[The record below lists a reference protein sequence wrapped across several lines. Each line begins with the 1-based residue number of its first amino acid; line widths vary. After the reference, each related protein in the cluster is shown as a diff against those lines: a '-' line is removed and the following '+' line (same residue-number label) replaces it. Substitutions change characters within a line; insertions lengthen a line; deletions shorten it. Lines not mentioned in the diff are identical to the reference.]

1 MASNNAGRRNGGPSA
16 ADQVR
21 NFARHQAQQP
31 FQRPGNGDNNGKSNK
46 FTNAGAAV
54 GGFVG
59 AMGGSFVPPV
69 NITVNQ
75 NRGGASGGRGRSSFV
90 LGDPAFNTSEDVR
103 NYCNQARALMI
114 QVGIE
119 LAMASKILEARLA
132 QAQRLPGDN
141 PIESRMRAKK
151 VGWKLKRA
159 ADGATA
165 AAKGAVGAYGA
176 FSREYAD
183 IMRPRPQQEPAVNP
197 FRF

>member
-1 MASNNAGRRNGGPSA
+1 MADNGSANRANNRAYR
-16 ADQVR
+16 
-21 NFARHQAQQP
+21 QAQQAG
-31 FQRPGNGDNNGKSNK
+31 RPRVNTADGSTNKGNK
-46 FTNAGAAV
+46 FANAGAAA
-54 GGFVG
+54 GGFIG

-69 NITVNQ
+69 NITVN
-75 NRGGASGGRGRSSFV
+75 NNKNKGAGIGGRSRGGSAFV
-90 LGDPAFNTSEDVR
+90 LGDPEFNNTEDVR
-103 NYCNQARALMI
+103 NYCNHARALMI

-176 FSREYAD
+176 FTREYAD
-183 IMRPRPQQEPAVNP
+183 IMRPRPQQAPPVNP